1 METLCSICLKG
12 IDQFIIRRATA
23 QGNFYSIFF
32 CELCNIGKTFPQPSD
47 DELKRLY
54 GAGIYRSD
62 GGKRF
67 NFLIEEF
74 VSKFRSRRKNRIKK
88 YKSNGAIL
96 DVGCGRGTFLEIMK
110 RDGWEVTGTEFDQDV
125 AATISERYSI
135 PVLQGDLNDLH
146 LPESSFD
153 VILLTHVL
161 EHVRSP
167 LQTIRE
173 CHRLLKKNG
182 LLVVSC
188 PNIQSLQA
196 MAGKAKWFHLD
207 LPYHLHHF
215 SEKGLKKLIE
225 NNFFSIKRIKRFDLE
240 YNPFGW
246 LQTLL
251 NLSGIRKNALYSKLQ
266 KASHNDDQKNNSR
279 NMALFLSFLLMP
291 LYIPLSLLLSLFESF
306 IKKAGTFEIYAI
318 KK

>member
-1 METLCSICLKG
+1 LETLCSICHNG
-12 IDQFIIRRATA
+12 IDRLIIRRVAG

-32 CELCNIGKTFPQPSD
+32 CELCNIGKTFPQPSH

-54 GAGIYRSD
+54 GAGMYRSD
-62 GGKRF
+62 EGKRF
-67 NFLIEEF
+67 NFLIEEL
-74 VSKFRSRRKNRIKK
+74 VSKFRSKRKSRIKK

-96 DVGCGRGTFLEIMK
+96 DVGCGRGTFLEIMR
-110 RDGWEVTGTEFDQDV
+110 RDGWKVMGTEFDPVV
-125 AATISERYSI
+125 ASTISTLYNF
-135 PVLQGDLNDLH
+135 PVLHGDLNNLN
-146 LPESSFD
+146 LPEASFD

-167 LQTIRE
+167 VETIRE
-173 CHRLLKKNG
+173 CYRLLKKEG
-182 LLVVSC
+182 LLVVSV
-188 PNIQSLQA
+188 PNIHSLQA

-215 SEKGLKKLIE
+215 SEKGLLNLIE
-225 NNFFSIKRIKRFDLE
+225 LNSFSVERIKRFDLE

-251 NLSGIRKNALYSKLQ
+251 NLSGIRENALYSILQ
-266 KASHNDDQKNNSR
+266 KTSDRRQISGKR
-279 NMALFLSFLLMP
+279 TALFFSILLMP
-291 LYIPLSLLLSLFESF
+291 VYVPLSLLLSAFESA
-306 IKKAGTFEIYAI
+306 IKKAGTLEFYAT